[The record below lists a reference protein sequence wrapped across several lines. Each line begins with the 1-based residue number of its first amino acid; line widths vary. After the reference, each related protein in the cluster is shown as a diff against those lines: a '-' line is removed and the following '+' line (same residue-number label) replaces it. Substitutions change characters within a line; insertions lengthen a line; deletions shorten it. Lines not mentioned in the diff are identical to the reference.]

1 LNPGGDDRALIRE
14 NEQKGGSMA
23 KLIVT
28 AVSGSSFELDVD
40 SYESG
45 VDQALFFMER
55 QARHDTDSGTVFY
68 PTHQIAKIE
77 VRR

>member
-1 LNPGGDDRALIRE
+1 
-14 NEQKGGSMA
+14 MA
-23 KLIVT
+23 TLTVT
-28 AVSGSSFELDVD
+28 AVSGEHFEIEVE

-55 QARHDTDSGTVFY
+55 QARHDTDASTVFY
-68 PTHQIAKIE
+68 PAHQIAKLE

>member
-1 LNPGGDDRALIRE
+1 
-14 NEQKGGSMA
+14 MA
-23 KLIVT
+23 RLIVT
-28 AVSGSSFELDVD
+28 AVSGSSFEIEVE

-55 QARHDTDSGTVFY
+55 QARHDTDQGTVFY
-68 PTHQIAKIE
+68 PAHQIAKLE